1 MWQKASGM
9 VLLVAAMAAPAAGTD
24 VPEPV
29 GGVYTSTLLAV
40 DGGGSLFC
48 FDGDTIYGF
57 SGGAFNPLVTGI
69 AATAGAWVD
78 PSAFSVRAD
87 GALAYV
93 ATGSTG
99 RIVEVNLAAGTSREL
114 SGARIGGYGNY
125 GLAVDPIYGKIFVT
139 DSMTQSV
146 HLLDPTGDGALTLLD
161 DFGSTAVFGGGIA
174 VSPEGEL
181 TVPVPTASAWPAGDT
196 CTLDVY
202 RFSRDFLD
210 DLAAGTVTTGA
221 GAMIASD
228 IETDGSGAV
237 AADTDGNTYI
247 LSAAAIYRVDDL
259 GAQSVLA
266 GDPSRNVFDA
276 SSAGIGFMGL
286 AYDATQNVLYYA
298 YREDIADPWQLQ
310 TLAVPEPMTLSML
323 ACGAAA
329 MVLARRRRT

>member
-1 MWQKASGM
+1 MWRKASGM

-40 DGGGSLFC
+40 DGGGNLFC

-69 AATAGAWVD
+69 AVTAGAWVD
-78 PSAFSVRAD
+78 PSAFSVRTD

-99 RIVEVNLAAGTSREL
+99 RIVEVDLAAGTAREL

-125 GLAVDPIYGKIFVT
+125 GLAVDPVYGKVFVT
-139 DSMTQSV
+139 DSTTQSAY
-146 HLLDPTGDGALTLLD
+146 LLDPSGDGSLTLLD
-161 DFGSTAVFGGGIA
+161 TFGGTGAFGGGLA
-174 VSPEGEL
+174 FSPDGEL

-202 RFSRDFLD
+202 RFSRSFLD
-210 DLAAGTVTTGA
+210 DLAAGTIATGA
-221 GAMIASD
+221 GVKIASD

-237 AADTDGNTYI
+237 AVDTDGNTYI
-247 LSAAAIYRVDDL
+247 LSAAAIYCLDSLGDL
-259 GAQSVLA
+259 SVLA
-266 GDPSRNVFDA
+266 GDPSRNVFDV
-276 SSAGIGFMGL
+276 AGIGFMGM

-323 ACGAAA
+323 AAGAAA
-329 MVLARRRRT
+329 MILARRRRT